1 MCLIIWAIDS
11 HPDYS
16 LILAAN
22 RDEYYQRPALPASYW
37 EDCPH
42 VLAGRDLE
50 KLGTWLGIT
59 RTGRLA
65 AITNYRDPALTRKD
79 VRSRGELVSAYLCSY
94 VSPETYLQ
102 KVKMQ
107 DGLYNGFNL
116 LVGEKDS
123 LYYYSNI
130 ERDIKKVLPGI
141 HGLSNHLL
149 DTPWPKVIK
158 AKRSIREYLDR
169 NKQVEPDFLFQ
180 VLSDNQVASLNQLPR
195 TGVNRQW
202 EQFLSSIFIAGSEYG
217 TRSSTVLLIDRQ
229 KQVSFYERTY
239 NGESEDYRQVAY
251 EFSLN

>member
-1 MCLIIWAIDS
+1 M
-11 HPDYS
+11 
-16 LILAAN
+16 
-22 RDEYYQRPALPASYW
+22 
-37 EDCPH
+37 
-42 VLAGRDLE
+42 
-50 KLGTWLGIT
+50 
-59 RTGRLA
+59 
-65 AITNYRDPALTRKD
+65 
-79 VRSRGELVSAYLCSY
+79 
-94 VSPETYLQ
+94 
-102 KVKMQ
+102 
-107 DGLYNGFNL
+107 
-116 LVGEKDS
+116 
-123 LYYYSNI
+123 
-130 ERDIKKVLPGI
+130 
-141 HGLSNHLL
+141 